1 MGGTEKPMSGPPELA
16 RNATHTPG
24 ALPDSI
30 QLRETICGVVQRECT
45 RCFSGLLKALI
56 STGSLARDE
65 ATIIRTEES
74 WLVRGDAEFMLVF
87 EKRASLPASAELG
100 GVRRRIENDLL
111 QQNIQCRI
119 DLSAVH
125 PSYFQHL
132 PAHIFT
138 YELKNCG
145 QVIWGND
152 RILQL
157 IPDWPVDD
165 LSLQDAWRLL
175 CNRMIEMLECA
186 AELANDESPR
196 SATLHYKIL
205 KLHLD
210 MATSFL
216 VFVRA
221 YAPTYQERQKILRRL
236 ADESTQG
243 GEYPFE
249 LGSFANLVA
258 DCTAQKLVSHL
269 ESERSIELSC
279 RTAIQAAHALWRWEL
294 ARLAGAKERVSD
306 RELFAQ
312 WMRIQPLGCRVRG
325 WVYVLRASGWHK
337 SYRHWLHWLR
347 LGWKASP
354 RYWIYFVASTVL
366 FQLTADESLSSR
378 QQADWAPLGGLLPV
392 RKTPAKVQEQPSW
405 ERLASDV
412 VWNYREFL
420 VGTRA

>member
-1 MGGTEKPMSGPPELA
+1 MSGLPELA
-16 RNATHTPG
+16 RKPTNPSG

-45 RCFSGLLKALI
+45 CCFSGLLKALI

-74 WLVRGDAEFMLVF
+74 WVVRGDAEFILVF
-87 EKRASLPASAELG
+87 EKSAALPTAAALG
-100 GVRRRIENDLL
+100 GVRRKIQSNLLERKIE
-111 QQNIQCRI
+111 CKI
-119 DLSAVH
+119 DFSAVH
-125 PSYFQHL
+125 PSYFRHL

-138 YELKNCG
+138 YELKHCG
-145 QVIWGND
+145 QVIWGYD

-186 AELANDESPR
+186 AELTNDENPP
-196 SATLHYKIL
+196 SATLHYKIV
-205 KLHLD
+205 KLYLD

-221 YAPTYQERQKILRRL
+221 YAPTYQERQKILHRL
-236 ADESTQG
+236 ANARIPA

-258 DCTAQKLVSHL
+258 ACTAQKLVSHPK
-269 ESERSIELSC
+269 SQRSIDLSC
-279 RTAIQAAHALWRWEL
+279 RDAIQAAHALWRWEL
-294 ARLAGAKERVSD
+294 ARLVGTNERVSD

-312 WMRIQPLGCRVRG
+312 WMRKQPLGSRARG
-325 WVYVLRASGWHK
+325 WVYVLRASAWHR

-347 LGWKASP
+347 LASKASP

-366 FQLTADESLSSR
+366 FQLTADESPTSR
-378 QQADWAPLGGLLPV
+378 QERQADWAPLGGLLPV
-392 RKTPAKVQEQPSW
+392 RKTPAKAQEQPSW
-405 ERLASDV
+405 ESLASDV
-412 VWNYREFL
+412 VWNYQKFL